1 MESLD
6 SLRQLFDY
14 DYWANQES
22 LRSIATIRAT
32 ADRALKIAGH
42 IIGAQ
47 RVWLARFEAPDS
59 PPPAPWPLLGLE
71 EAQAAIDELRRRWL
85 ALLDNL
91 TSEKLDEDLVQRTS
105 KGVEFRTPVRDVLR
119 HLVMHSAYHRGQIAQ
134 AVREAGGQPAA
145 TDYIVY
151 ARQQRAG

>member
-47 RVWLARFEAPDS
+47 RVWLARFEAPEA

-105 KGVEFRTPVRDVLR
+105 KGVEFRTPVRDVLT

-151 ARQQRAG
+151 ARRQRAG